1 MSDSEFKNI
10 KTPES
15 TAQSLSP
22 SSSNSDLEF
31 NNVSSTQSPQYPSA
45 FSSWQNFKD
54 SFKEIEREEV
64 DDTLSE
70 QEKIAKRTARAPLK
84 RNLKN
89 RHLQMIAIGGA
100 IGTGL
105 FVGSGTSLR
114 EAGPLGMLIAYL
126 ISSSFI
132 LCMNFALGELA
143 VEFPVSGGFTTY
155 VTRFID
161 ESFGFAVNLNYCMLW
176 TIGLPLEIV
185 AASITVDY
193 WNTPTK
199 YRDAFV
205 ALFYIVIVLINLFG
219 VKGYGEGEFLF
230 SIIKVLCI
238 LGFIICGICLVCG
251 ARGDYIGGKYW
262 GSAYG
267 GPFHGDTSGAK
278 FKGVMSVFISAAF
291 AFSGAELVGLAAAE
305 TANPRK
311 TLPKACK
318 QVFWRIAL
326 FYIVSLTLVGLL
338 VSQNDERLI
347 GASGSDAAASPF
359 VIALVS
365 HGIKGLPSVINVVIC
380 IAVLSVGNS
389 CVYAASRAMC
399 AFAEQGYSPKWMK
412 LDYIDRN
419 GRPLVGIT
427 IISVFGLLS
436 FIAASDKEVEVFDW
450 LYALCGLSALFT
462 WGGICFAHI
471 RFRRAL
477 SVQGRSVDELTYR
490 SPTGVIG
497 SYYGF
502 IAIFFVFVVQFWI
515 AAWPSGYKEMTAT
528 DIATNFFETYLS
540 FPIVLVCYLG
550 HKIYSR
556 KWRIFIPASKIDIDT
571 GRRETDLVQLKADI
585 ALEKAQLREK
595 PLYYRL
601 WVFFC

>member
-1 MSDSEFKNI
+1 MSLNDTKDIKIVRQDSISSESITNTSDKNV
-10 KTPES
+10 
-15 TAQSLSP
+15 
-22 SSSNSDLEF
+22 
-31 NNVSSTQSPQYPSA
+31 NVSK
-45 FSSWQNFKD
+45 WQDFKD
-54 SFKEIEREEV
+54 SFKQVERNKFNENLTDLER
-64 DDTLSE
+64 LAN
-70 QEKIAKRTARAPLK
+70 ITATAPLK
-84 RNLKN
+84 RQLKS

-105 FVGSGTSLR
+105 FVGCGTSLR
-114 EAGPLGMLIAYL
+114 QAGPLGMLIAYF

-155 VTRFID
+155 ITRFID
-161 ESFGFAVNLNYCMLW
+161 ESFGFAVNLNYIMLW
-176 TIGLPLEIV
+176 AIGLPLEIV

-193 WNTPTK
+193 WNVDKK

-205 ALFYIVIVLINLFG
+205 ALFWLTIVLINLFG

-238 LGFIICGICLVCG
+238 IGFIICGICLVCG
-251 ARGDYIGGKYW
+251 ARGSYIGGKYW
-262 GSAYG
+262 GSKYG
-267 GPFHGDTSGAK
+267 GPFYGTTSGSK

-305 TANPRK
+305 TETPRK

-326 FYIVSLTLVGLL
+326 FYMVSLTLVGLL
-338 VSQNDERLI
+338 VSQNDPRLI
-347 GASGSDAAASPF
+347 GASGSDAASSPF

-389 CVYAASRAMC
+389 CVYAASRSLC
-399 AFAEQGYSPKWMK
+399 AFAEQGYSPEWMH
-412 LDYIDRN
+412 LDYIDRK

-427 IISVFGLLS
+427 IVSLLGLIA
-436 FIAASDKEVEVFDW
+436 FVAASNKEVDVFNW

-462 WGGICFAHI
+462 WAGICFAHI
-471 RFRRAL
+471 RFRAAL
-477 SVQGRSVDELTYR
+477 KSQGRSLDELTYV
-490 SPTGVIG
+490 SPTGIIG

-502 IAIFFVFVVQFWI
+502 VAILFVFVVQFWI
-515 AAWPSGYKEMTAT
+515 AVWPSGYKEMSAT
-528 DIATNFFETYLS
+528 SIANNFFEVYLS

-550 HKIYSR
+550 HKIYHR
-556 KWRIFIPASKIDIDT
+556 NWKLWIPASEIDITT
-571 GRRETDLVQLKADI
+571 GRRDTDFEQLKADV
-585 ALEKAQLREK
+585 ALEKSLLKQK

-601 WVFFC
+601 YNFFC